1 MGLNEGI
8 QVEEVTACLLCGKQ
22 GEQVYNGPPGAAGAW
37 TLRVFFDFTL
47 LLIAACRVTSAPLR
61 LLAGRATGL
70 AALGPATM
78 AAAFYLFHRLTGG
91 ALGQFIFTPLLVGA
105 FSTISWLFIL
115 DPEEKVQIR
124 SWLRVAC

>member
-1 MGLNEGI
+1 MTAREGI
-8 QVEEVTACLLCGKQ
+8 RVEEIAEPLPRGKQ
-22 GEQVYNGPPGAAGAW
+22 GEQLHNGAPGAAGAW
-37 TLRVFFDFTL
+37 TLRVFFDFIL
-47 LLIAACRVTSAPLR
+47 PLIAACRVTSAPLR

-70 AALGPATM
+70 AALGLATI
-78 AAAFYLFHRLTGG
+78 AAAFYLFHKLTGG
-91 ALGQFIFTPLLVGA
+91 ALGQFIFTLLLVGA